1 MHLPL
6 DGVVACFSFFA
17 ATSVTKCTKLPLGS
31 LGGDV
36 RAICWIDQNT
46 LIVGQRYNKQVVQ
59 LRVYT
64 PNKSCQIMKTLVRNY
79 IVEKMTCYG
88 GKVYLNT
95 LHGENK
101 NATMIYDLK
110 DGTTELWS
118 PSEISE
124 YVSLTVLN
132 QDLIVLKL
140 PSKEDDLVYDKYS
153 RVLLYRITYENV
165 GKPSLLYLTESKF
178 LWGAN
183 GVSILLRNMDSSEV
197 KVVEG
202 GVYKPQYLSGLDGE
216 YVLVTGYNNNEVGV
230 YTEQGTF
237 LNFVQFD
244 PARQSSDV
252 TYNDVIKTP
261 QGQTLFV
268 FGNDVNSYIDI
279 YTLE

>member
-1 MHLPL
+1 
-6 DGVVACFSFFA
+6 
-17 ATSVTKCTKLPLGS
+17 
-31 LGGDV
+31 
-36 RAICWIDQNT
+36 
-46 LIVGQRYNKQVVQ
+46 
-59 LRVYT
+59 
-64 PNKSCQIMKTLVRNY
+64 MKTLVRNY

-88 GKVYLNT
+88 GKIYLNT
-95 LHGENK
+95 LHGENM

-118 PSEISE
+118 PSEVSE

-165 GKPSLLYLTESKF
+165 GKPSLMYLTESKF

-183 GVSILLRNMDSSEV
+183 GGNILLRNMDSSEV

-230 YTEQGTF
+230 YREQGTF

-261 QGQTLFV
+261 QGQTLFA